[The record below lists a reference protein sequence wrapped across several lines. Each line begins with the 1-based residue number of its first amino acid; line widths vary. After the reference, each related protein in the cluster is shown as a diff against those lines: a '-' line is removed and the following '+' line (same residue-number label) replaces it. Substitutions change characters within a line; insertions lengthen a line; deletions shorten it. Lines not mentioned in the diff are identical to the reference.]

1 MSIPVSSHQ
10 QQKSDLK
17 GAILISATSSGI
29 GAACAKILAQ
39 QGLWVFAGTRNLDKG
54 KAFQQ
59 EVNGNLTPVLLD
71 VTDRNSIASAVVLVT
86 EVLSKEKINLL
97 GIVNNACY
105 EYHGPMEIVPVDFAR
120 QEMEV
125 SYLGYLAVTQA
136 FLPLLRQSK
145 GRIVNFSS
153 INGRCVFPSVGT
165 GCAAKYAVE
174 AMSDALRLE
183 LAPWGIRVSLIE
195 PGAIATP
202 LWEKTQQAFED
213 LPNHVAPEKLELYYP
228 SWSEAVE
235 KSRAETNYWYN
246 KGIPPEQAV
255 KAIYHALTSNSPKTR
270 YLIGTDAKII
280 ALLKWLLPAWLF
292 DRLALRMFNYQD

>member
-1 MSIPVSSHQ
+1 MYVSDLSQ
-10 QQKSDLK
+10 QQRPDPKR
-17 GAILISATSSGI
+17 AVLISATSSGI
-29 GAACAKILAQ
+29 GAACAKFLAQ
-39 QGLWVFAGTRNLDKG
+39 QGYWVFAGIRNLDKG
-54 KAFQQ
+54 KALQQ
-59 EVNGNLTPVLLD
+59 ETGENLVPILLD
-71 VTDRNSIASAVVLVT
+71 VTVQNTINSAVEQVT
-86 EVLSKEKINLL
+86 KLLDKKGIELL

-105 EYHGPMEIVPVDFAR
+105 EYHGPLELVPIEFAR
-120 QEMEV
+120 KEMEV
-125 SYLGYLAVTQA
+125 SYLGYLAVTQT

-145 GRIVNFSS
+145 GRIINFSS

-195 PGAIATP
+195 PGAVATP

-228 SWSEAVE
+228 SWSKAVE
-235 KSRAETNYWYN
+235 KSRAETNYWY
-246 KGIPPEQAV
+246 KRGMPPEQV
-255 KAIYHALTSNSPKTR
+255 VRAICHALTSNRPKTR

-280 ALLKWLLPAWLF
+280 AFLKWLMPDWLF
-292 DRLALRMFNYQD
+292 ASMAMRMFNYQD